1 MCCDMCA
8 RYDDCEKKNK
18 LKDRCCSQC
27 ADYEYC
33 QENNGDNDIKDDF
46 EDNDKKFRNYY

>member
-27 ADYEYC
+27 DDYEYC
-33 QENNGDNDIKDDF
+33 QKSNDHGHEEDDFKDD
-46 EDNDKKFRNYY
+46 DRRFRDHY